1 MSGRDALGH
10 SDKSMTDMAKEKTS
24 RGLLGRA
31 GCRNA
36 GNVNFPATQKATT
49 CCLKKANLQDS
60 WCRVE
65 LDL

>member
-36 GNVNFPATQKATT
+36 VNVNFPAT
-49 CCLKKANLQDS
+49 C
-60 WCRVE
+60 
-65 LDL
+65 